1 MSIGKAK
8 EIWINHCSRASRAS
22 KFELLRVQILLHACD
37 NIELEMNR
45 KKLSFYLM
53 CELRKLIQVFS
64 KELQQKG
71 ICCFGMNLM
80 NNCFELFIEFGEI
93 LGLVAFGATVNVM
106 KDKSP
111 KIQMHQE
118 ASEIQIAGTHVAMR
132 KAQGLEPYD
141 KTSHSHWLFV
151 AQTLPISFING
162 PLRAFPFN
170 WGGGGRENR
179 TRDLNL
185 TRLLLGIL
193 KGQGIIFTLLYMI
206 PCYQPSPTNLKQLYI
221 LVWIGGLSDEN
232 YGCLVP
238 QVAQQVNNNNHS
250 STTVTPMNIGSE
262 DTNSINVTG
271 QGHGVEAQEFWSG
284 HGAELDWQTLFLLRN
299 NYQYQAPVLLFDFP
313 LSDVSP
319 STFDTLFGLQES
331 FLSSMGNGMSEALHA
346 QSGSSAHCKNF
357 PQMPLLEVRVSIQL
371 NVIAVY

>member
-111 KIQMHQE
+111 KIQ
-118 ASEIQIAGTHVAMR
+118 ITYVGRYVIKLKV
-132 KAQGLEPYD
+132 
-141 KTSHSHWLFV
+141 
-151 AQTLPISFING
+151 NG

-179 TRDLNL
+179 TRNLNL

-357 PQMPLLEVRVSIQL
+357 PQMPLLEVRLPILVQFVQTCEALAQKACSGLTQTGPKRTR
-371 NVIAVY
+371 